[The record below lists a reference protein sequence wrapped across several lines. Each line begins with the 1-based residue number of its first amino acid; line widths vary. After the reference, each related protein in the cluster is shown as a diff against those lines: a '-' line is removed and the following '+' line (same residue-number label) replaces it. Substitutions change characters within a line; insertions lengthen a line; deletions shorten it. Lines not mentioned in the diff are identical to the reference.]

1 MDILKNIST
10 VSIADI
16 ENVVTAKNLC
26 CCRNPIERA
35 FEVSPKVKKKKS
47 VLVSDRRRELKRSAF
62 L

>member
-35 FEVSPKVKKKKS
+35 FEVSPKVKKKKCFS
-47 VLVSDRRRELKRSAF
+47 I
-62 L
+62 